1 MWVPGQD
8 QKTRWPESP
17 GGDFLT
23 VLLPW
28 LYRFQCF
35 FAHPSLLSSG
45 YLPHFLV
52 PLFLCLALPA
62 SAPPLSRRSLVQL
75 VPVSKINYSLS

>member
-23 VLLPW
+23 CSIGCIIFNVCLLV
-28 LYRFQCF
+28 
-35 FAHPSLLSSG
+35 SLLSSG